1 MNYRLIVI
9 GASLKDKSLLQ
20 KYTVLSKTEYQDGT
34 SVSSTM
40 YKMDIPEHEVAY
52 VSNFLKITL
61 KEPFYAHF
69 YPSDPNVN
77 ILIVVFTGQVFKIL
91 SEAIAYGLAH
101 GVTRQQMRITPTCVS
116 EETW

>member
-20 KYTVLSKTEYQDGT
+20 KYTILSKTEYQDGT
-34 SVSSTM
+34 AVSSTM
-40 YKMDIPEHEVAY
+40 YKMDIPEHEVTY
-52 VSNFLKITL
+52 VSNFLKTTL

-69 YPSDPNVN
+69 YPSDPHIS
-77 ILIVVFTGQVFKIL
+77 ILIVVFSGQVFKIL
-91 SEAIAYGLAH
+91 KDAIAYGLAH
-101 GVTRQQMRITPTCVS
+101 GVTREQMHICPSCVS